1 MDVAKTSPE
10 VFPRLRAAF
19 ETLRDQGGSWYEEKG
34 EGAEF
39 TVVRKRLTILGQ
51 KPA

>member
-1 MDVAKTSPE
+1 MNIAKTTPD
-10 VFPRLRAAF
+10 VFAGLRAAF
-19 ETLRDQGGSWYEEKG
+19 EALRDRGGSWYEEKG

-39 TVVRKRLTILGQ
+39 TVIRKRLTILGQ